1 MNVRKN
7 ERLCGRICPKCGITY
22 HDVPAMSRTNGTLI
36 CPDCGVRE
44 ALESIG
50 VCTAEREEILKTIH
64 RATHA
69 NCT

>member
-1 MNVRKN
+1 MNENKI
-7 ERLCGRICPKCGITY
+7 ERLCNRICPKCGMTY
-22 HDVPAMSRTNGTLI
+22 HDVPAVSRTNGVSI

-64 RATHA
+64 RATSA